1 MAFDKSHWKGI
12 HFLFTLPKSYSRIDM
27 FLISNTITNQV
38 VMCKIN
44 ALALSDHAP
53 VELGIDINTD
63 VEKNIDGE

>member
-1 MAFDKSHWKGI
+1 
-12 HFLFTLPKSYSRIDM
+12 M